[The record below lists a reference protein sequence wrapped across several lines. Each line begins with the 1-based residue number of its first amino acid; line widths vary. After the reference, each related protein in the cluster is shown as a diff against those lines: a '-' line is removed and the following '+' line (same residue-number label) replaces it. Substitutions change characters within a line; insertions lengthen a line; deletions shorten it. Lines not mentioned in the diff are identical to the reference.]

1 MSRIFTLLAGWL
13 LDLLIGDPAWLPH
26 PVVGFGKLIAAG
38 EKRWNQGENRRRKG
52 AWMAIGLV
60 LGIFLLTLAV
70 QLGLRA
76 AGEALH
82 IGAWLQWIFDAVLIF
97 FYMVIFAMFVQVI
110 LRANSVFS
118 RMLATGCTTLIVIQ
132 VVLNLA
138 VELQVIPSTG
148 VTLPF
153 VSYGGTAQLFLLV
166 AFGLILCVSRSGTS
180 PKIKEKAES
189 AA

>member
-1 MSRIFTLLAGWL
+1 MWGRGLGSSRAKYNYVSEAQNDYIFSIYVEETGF
-13 LDLLIGDPAWLPH
+13 IG
-26 PVVGFGKLIAAG
+26 G
-38 EKRWNQGENRRRKG
+38 
-52 AWMAIGLV
+52 
-60 LGIFLLTLAV
+60 
-70 QLGLRA
+70 
-76 AGEALH
+76 
-82 IGAWLQWIFDAVLIF
+82 AVLIF
-97 FYMVIFAMFVQVI
+97 LYMIIFAMFVQVI
-110 LRANSVFS
+110 MRANSVFS

-180 PKIKEKAES
+180 PKIKEKMEAAE
-189 AA
+189 